1 VASAGAGLS
10 GAAADSFDG
19 PRGTTART
27 SGICAFPRCERCAS
41 RIVWEGRAAKGE
53 TKTLP
58 NCSRLIAKGQLFHR
72 NEIPCFPNFL
82 SMNIAIVGLGYV
94 GLPLCLQFARSGARV
109 LGLDIDDNK
118 VSACNAG
125 RSYIK
130 HIEDATIQEQVSAG
144 RLAAATDFSRVS
156 EVDAVIICVPT
167 PLNKNREPDISYI
180 LDTGRTIAPH
190 LRKGI
195 LIVLESTTYPG
206 TTDEDLRAVL
216 EAGSGLKAGT
226 DFHLAFSPERE
237 DPGNPDSKVAVIPKV
252 VGGLTP
258 ACLEKA
264 KTLYSVA
271 IKTVVPVSSCR
282 AAESTKLL
290 ENIFRSV
297 NIALVN
303 ELKVVYAAMGIDVWE
318 VINAAKTK
326 PFGFMAFYPGP
337 GLGGHCIPIDPFY
350 LTWKA
355 REYGQNTRFIELAG
369 EINTHM
375 PEHVVHR
382 VAETLNEAAKPV
394 KGSRI
399 LILGLSYK
407 ANVDDDRESPSYHLL
422 EMLKQRGAE
431 VAYYDPYVPVIKMTR
446 EHPQWAGTKSVEWER
461 STISSFDLVLVSTAH
476 ACVNYQELADW
487 SQLIV
492 DTRNAMHG
500 VATRP
505 GQLQKA

>member
-1 VASAGAGLS
+1 M
-10 GAAADSFDG
+10 
-19 PRGTTART
+19 
-27 SGICAFPRCERCAS
+27 
-41 RIVWEGRAAKGE
+41 
-53 TKTLP
+53 
-58 NCSRLIAKGQLFHR
+58 H
-72 NEIPCFPNFL
+72 
-82 SMNIAIVGLGYV
+82 IAIVGLGYV
-94 GLPLCLQFARSGARV
+94 GLPLCLQFARSGVRV
-109 LGLDIDDNK
+109 VGLDIDDKK
-118 VSACNAG
+118 VTACNAG
-125 RSYIK
+125 QTYIK
-130 HIEDATIQEQVSAG
+130 HITSESIQEQLAAG
-144 RLAAATDFSRVS
+144 RLSAATDFARVK

-180 LDTGRTIAPH
+180 LDTGRALAPH
-190 LRKGI
+190 LHRGI
-195 LIVLESTTYPG
+195 LVVLESTTYPG

-216 EAGSGLKAGT
+216 EAGSGLQAGT

-237 DPGNPDSKVAVIPKV
+237 DPGNPDSKVATIPKV
-252 VGGLTP
+252 VGGYTP

-264 KTLYSVA
+264 KALYSLA
-271 IKTVVPVSSCR
+271 IQTVVPVSSCR

-303 ELKVVYAAMGIDVWE
+303 ELKVVYAAMGIDIWE
-318 VINAAKTK
+318 VIAAANTK
-326 PFGFMAFYPGP
+326 PFGYMAFYPGP

-375 PEHVVHR
+375 PEHVINR
-382 VAETLNEAAKPV
+382 VAETLNGVKKPLN
-394 KGSRI
+394 GSRI

-446 EHPQWAGTKSVEWER
+446 EHPQWAGVKSVDWNQATV
-461 STISSFDLVLVSTAH
+461 SGFDLVLISTAH
-476 ACVNYQELADW
+476 ANVNYAELAGW
-487 SQLIV
+487 AQLIV

-500 VATRP
+500 QPVKP
-505 GQLQKA
+505 GQLHKA